1 MDACGGCSSGLQPD
15 DRFCATCGRPRART
29 ARPTEPEGRPALAGP
44 PAGPAVPPYGWAP
57 QPAFHPA
64 GPASPVVP
72 DAPHPL
78 APPATA
84 AIAAAAT
91 NQMAIVALVVALVG
105 IPLCLL
111 SPVAIPFGHVAL
123 GQIRRSADTDGR
135 LQPGM
140 AAPAP
145 TPQGGRGLAIAGLV
159 IGYTALAFWVIALV
173 QVASASGR

>member
-1 MDACGGCSSGLQPD
+1 MDACGGCGSGLQPD

-29 ARPTEPEGRPALAGP
+29 ARPAEPEGRPALAGP

-64 GPASPVVP
+64 GPASPVAP
-72 DAPHPL
+72 DAPHSL

-91 NQMAIVALVVALVG
+91 NQMAIVSLVVALVG

-123 GQIRRSADTDGR
+123 GQIRRSADGDR
-135 LQPGM
+135 RPHPGM

-145 TPQGGRGLAIAGLV
+145 APQGGRGLAIAGLV
-159 IGYTALAFWVIALV
+159 VGYTALAFWVIALV